1 MTFSELWHD
10 GKSFSNLFLLS
21 SLNSL
26 FIFMVV
32 VMVVWWELGG
42 GGGIGAVSACFVYY
56 QYINL
61 RK

>member
-1 MTFSELWHD
+1 MTFSELGYD

-32 VMVVWWELGG
+32 VMVVGWELGG
-42 GGGIGAVSACFVYY
+42 GGIGVVSACFVYY